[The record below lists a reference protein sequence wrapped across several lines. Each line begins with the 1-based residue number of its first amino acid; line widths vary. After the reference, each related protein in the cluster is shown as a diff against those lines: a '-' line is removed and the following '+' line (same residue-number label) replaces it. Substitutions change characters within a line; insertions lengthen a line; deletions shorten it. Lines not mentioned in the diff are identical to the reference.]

1 MPFAPIQRRDSECA
15 RRHIG
20 PAILLLVLVL
30 AACSPNAPE
39 RNVMDV
45 DGQET
50 PTTSASP
57 APLSPP
63 AFNTAE
69 TATPSP
75 TPTAAPRYVGRWA
88 ANEKLCKDGAWE
100 FAEMDLSTAGEVH
113 CDFHRVREAPG
124 GYDID
129 ATCTAEGTRTPD
141 TIKLRF
147 AESAGAMLVE
157 SKTFSPVGLIP
168 CK

>member
-1 MPFAPIQRRDSECA
+1 MRRGV
-15 RRHIG
+15 I
-20 PAILLLVLVL
+20 VL
-30 AACSPNAPE
+30 ALAIAACAPE
-39 RNVMDV
+39 GTGNDAGPE

-57 APLSPP
+57 APLPP
-63 AFNTAE
+63 AGFNSAESE

-75 TPTAAPRYVGRWA
+75 AAMAAPRYVGRWA
-88 ANEKLCKDGAWE
+88 ANEKLCKDGAWQ

-113 CDFHRVREAPG
+113 CDFHRVREVPG
-124 GYDID
+124 GYDAD
-129 ATCTAEGTRTPD
+129 ATCTAEGSRTDD

-147 AESAGAMLVE
+147 AESAKAMLVE